1 MSELYIHNA
10 SAFTGNGSADI
21 NFLKGEI
28 KRYTQEDFRRVN
40 RFILLA
46 LLGARQCIHQQAV
59 EDDTAVYL
67 TTEHGTLGQT
77 AEVFDEI
84 YATRSLPKP
93 FGFINTMSNTAAFYL
108 AKNLGIRGRN
118 IIVSSRH
125 LSFERWL
132 ELLKTDFASG
142 AERSALI
149 GGVDE
154 AVLNRTGMKEQSGP
168 DRRMVDGSAWFYVK
182 PEKDGACGR
191 FADIKSFPDGH
202 SCNKWIREKSPADV
216 VSFGAMIGG
225 DEAAAWRD
233 ALRPAAEF
241 DYLRDCGYYGSATA
255 CGLSMFVR
263 LFQGKTLLHINR
275 NQRGHYA
282 VVEVERY
289 S

>member
-10 SAFTGNGSADI
+10 SVFTGNGSADI

-28 KRYTQEDFRRVN
+28 KHYTQQDFRRVN

-46 LLGARQCIHQQAV
+46 LLGARQCIHKHAV

-84 YATRSLPKP
+84 YATRCLPKP

-125 LSFERWL
+125 LSFERGL

-142 AERSALI
+142 TERSALI

-154 AVLNRTGMKEQSGP
+154 TILDRTHEKGQSGP
-168 DRRMVDGSAWFYVK
+168 YRRMIDGSAWFYVK
-182 PEKDGACGR
+182 PEREGACGR
-191 FADIKSFPDGH
+191 FGDMRSFSDGD
-202 SCNKWIREKSPADV
+202 SCLRWAGERSPADV
-216 VSFGAMIGG
+216 VSFGAMMNG
-225 DEAAAWRD
+225 DGAAAWRD
-233 ALRPAAEF
+233 ALRPAVEF
-241 DYLRDCGYYGSATA
+241 DYLRDCGYSGSATA

-263 LFQGKTLLHINR
+263 LFRGKTLLHMNR
-275 NQRGHYA
+275 DERGHYVA
-282 VVEVERY
+282 MEIERY
-289 S
+289 N